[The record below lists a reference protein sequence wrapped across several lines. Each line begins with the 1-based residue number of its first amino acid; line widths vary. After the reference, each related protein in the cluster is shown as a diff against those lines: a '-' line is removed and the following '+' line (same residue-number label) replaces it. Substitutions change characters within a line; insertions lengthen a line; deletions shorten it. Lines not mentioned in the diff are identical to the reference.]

1 MEPGLCQPL
10 DRTPSFKRVVAF
22 VVELVDKCD
31 DGRSSSRRTLTKL
44 RVCSLPALRWVL
56 WPDACFQSCAPRL
69 GDRQDLFA
77 IVNYL
82 TLFGNWASALFNDI
96 EQNPMTGDRTT

>member
-1 MEPGLCQPL
+1 MPTLGPDAFLQNGSW
-10 DRTPSFKRVVAF
+10 PSWSGSLTNVMI
-22 VVELVDKCD
+22 
-31 DGRSSSRRTLTKL
+31 GRSSSRRNLTKL